1 MATSDRRPDPAKG
14 VFETLLVVGGEPM
27 ELGGHLAR
35 LGRSLAEIY
44 GSSFPPGRASW
55 FAPPPPGSSS
65 GACGSPRSR
74 RRSGRHRPRGPRR
87 STRRSCSRRAGA
99 ALRRSTAPGGH
110 GSHKWVDRAG
120 WTTPTPAPGQLICD
134 GEELLEAG
142 WANLFAVREETL
154 WTPAADGRILAG
166 MARAAVLEIAGAE
179 GIETRE
185 QPLTA
190 DDLLAADEIFLT
202 NSIRGIEPATAL
214 DGTPLPG
221 SGPISRRLADA
232 LRRRW
237 SCGARLPQA
246 AQPPRKPISSL
257 AKAAKPILKPTAR
270 ACSRSCC
277 SSP

>member
-1 MATSDRRPDPAKG
+1 MATNDRRPDPAKG

-27 ELGGHLAR
+27 EAAGHLAR

-44 GSSFPPGRASW
+44 GVGLPPGADELVRAT
-55 FAPPPPGSSS
+55 AAGVEL
-65 GACGSPRSR
+65 
-74 RRSGRHRPRGPRR
+74 GRLRVTAVPADEAVDIDLEALPVDPAIMFP
-87 STRRSCSRRAGA
+87 TAGA
-99 ALRRSTAPGGH
+99 ALRRLDRPGGH

-120 WTTPTPAPGQLICD
+120 MDHPDAGPGQLICD

-166 MARAAVLEIAGAE
+166 MARGAVLEIAAAE
-179 GIETRE
+179 GIEARE
-185 QPLTA
+185 QPLRA
-190 DDLLAADEIFLT
+190 ADLLDADETFLT
-202 NSIRGIEPATAL
+202 NSVRGIEPATAL

-237 SCGARLPQA
+237 GLDDSAAHKAAATAPIA
-246 AQPPRKPISSL
+246 AQP
-257 AKAAKPILKPTAR
+257 
-270 ACSRSCC
+270 SR
-277 SSP
+277 